1 MEWRRSYW
9 GGKAFKCINIIFLHQ
24 QKYNKTYSIDDDVL
38 LLCVYATSVNISFDM
53 GCRGLHTGL
62 RCHGMIGDGARLIKL
77 RVSIGFSR
85 CQLETVLFRSNSLG
99 SANLTRYGYLLYLFV
114 PVSG

>member
-1 MEWRRSYW
+1 MVKPLNAS
-9 GGKAFKCINIIFLHQ
+9 IIVSLYQ

-38 LLCVYATSVNISFDM
+38 LLSVYATSANIAFDM
-53 GCRGLHTGL
+53 GCRGLHTGW
-62 RCHGMIGDGARLIKL
+62 RCHGDGARWIKL

-99 SANLTRYGYLLYLFV
+99 SAIMTRYGYLLYLFV